1 MVKMEEVDKII
12 SKMTLEEKA
21 SFVVGLGIPG
31 MFENPPS
38 RVLGAAGETHPI
50 ERLGIPSVVL
60 ADGPA
65 GLRIN
70 PRREG
75 DEKTYHATAFP
86 IETMLA
92 STWSREILEA
102 VGRAVGEEVREY
114 GVDILLA
121 PAMNIHRNPLCG
133 RNFEYYSEDPLLT
146 GEMAAAFVRG
156 VQSQGVGACLKHFA
170 ANNQETNR
178 MFIDTIV
185 PERALREIY
194 LKGFE
199 IAVKNSMPWAVM
211 SAYNKINGVYCS
223 QSEWLLTKVLRMNWG
238 FEGFVM
244 TDWFA
249 GDNPVEQMKAGNDM
263 IMPGRAYQI
272 IPGRKDEMQEIV
284 NAVKEGRLSEQILN
298 RNVKCILK
306 VLINSPSFKK
316 YKYSNMPNLD
326 EHAKVAY
333 EAGSE
338 GVVLLKNNGV
348 LPIKKNER
356 IALFGTGQIETIKGG
371 TGSGDTHP
379 RYVISILEGMKE
391 KGLRVDDELAEI
403 HSKYVNEMRAT
414 DEYKVRRGL
423 FGMPIAPRLPQDFL
437 GEEEVERFAD
447 RNDVAII
454 VISRISG
461 EGYDRKPEKG
471 DFYLGDDEKALIEK
485 VSNIFHRHGRKVMAI
500 LNIGAPIEVVSW
512 RDRVDAILLA
522 WQAGQETGRIVADVI
537 TGKINPSGK
546 LPTTFP
552 RDYSD
557 VPSWS
562 FPGEPKENPKRVV
575 YEEGIY
581 VGYRYYDT
589 FGVEPAY
596 EFGYGLSYTTFEYKN
611 LQIEVLND
619 RVRVSFDIANSGNYP
634 GKEVAQVYIR
644 APKGR
649 IDKPFQELKGF
660 HKTRLLN
667 PGEMEKIEMELDFR
681 ELASFNG
688 EVWLAEKGECELRV
702 GASSRDIR
710 LMGNFTLTEE
720 RRYNP

>member
-1 MVKMEEVDKII
+1 MVEMEEVDEII
-12 SKMTLEEKA
+12 SKLTLEEKA
-21 SFVVGLGIPG
+21 SFVVGVGIPG
-31 MFENPPS
+31 MFGNPPS
-38 RVLGAAGETHPI
+38 RVAGAAGETHPI
-50 ERLGIPSVVL
+50 ERFGIPSIVL

-92 STWSREILEA
+92 STWNREILEA

-185 PERALREIY
+185 SERALREIY

-199 IAVKNSMPWAVM
+199 IAVKKSKPWAVM

-223 QSEWLLTKVLRMNWG
+223 QSEWLLTKVLRMDWG

-272 IPGRKDEMQEIV
+272 IPGRKDEVQEIV
-284 NAVKEGRLSEQILN
+284 NAVKEGRLSEEILN
-298 RNVKCILK
+298 RNVKRILK

-316 YKYSNMPNLD
+316 YKYSNMPNLE
-326 EHAKVAY
+326 EHAKIAY

-348 LPIKKNER
+348 LPIKENER

-391 KGLRVDDELAEI
+391 KGLMVDNELAEI
-403 HSKYVNEMRAT
+403 HSKYVNEMRAM

-437 GEEEVERFAD
+437 GEEEIERFAE

-485 VSNIFHRHGRKVMAI
+485 VSNVFHRHGRKVMTI
-500 LNIGAPIEVVSW
+500 LNIGSPIEIVSW

-522 WQAGQETGRIVADVI
+522 WQAGQETGRIVADII

-552 RDYSD
+552 KDYLD

-575 YEEGIY
+575 YDEGIY

-619 RVRVSFDIANSGNYP
+619 RVRVSFDVVNNGNYP

-644 APKGR
+644 APRGR

-667 PGEMEKIEMELDFR
+667 PGEMEKIEMELNFR

-688 EVWLAEKGECELRV
+688 EVWLVEKGEYELRV

-710 LMGNFTLTEE
+710 LMGHFTLTEE